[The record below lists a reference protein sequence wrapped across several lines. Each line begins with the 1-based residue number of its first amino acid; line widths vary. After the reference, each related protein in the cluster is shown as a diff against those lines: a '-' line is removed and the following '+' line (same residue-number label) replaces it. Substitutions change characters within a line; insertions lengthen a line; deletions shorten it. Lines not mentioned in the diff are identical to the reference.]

1 MELGIH
7 LHLWN
12 AIFLAEAI
20 ANLWANLSNY
30 TQTQW
35 VAQWVAQT
43 QWLLTS
49 LSAITLLGPPPSSL
63 VWFTAVASYKLSP
76 AAAPTPLPFLNT
88 IARMTWFKVQSL
100 FCSKPFH
107 GSPFPS
113 V

>member
-49 LSAITLLGPPPSSL
+49 LSAITLLGPPPLHPLCGSLQLPPTSSPL
-63 VWFTAVASYKLSP
+63 LL
-76 AAAPTPLPFLNT
+76 PLPH
-88 IARMTWFKVQSL
+88 
-100 FCSKPFH
+100 CPF
-107 GSPFPS
+107 STQ
-113 V
+113 